1 MVNRTLDKLYQRRY
15 RGCSVSNKMSMSGEY
30 LLSLFGPGNK
40 NDLYLHLILSHFLTR
55 YNTGTLPKELNFA
68 VAANHR

>member
-1 MVNRTLDKLYQRRY
+1 
-15 RGCSVSNKMSMSGEY
+15 MSMSGEY